1 MPSHVHADGVVH
13 DHPMSSHHVD
23 LPGLPSHVDIFD
35 TILRDGSQQEGL
47 SLTVEDKIRVA
58 EQLDNLGVHRGW
70 LARSQP
76 QGHRIFQ
83 ALPRRAHLNDGD
95 LGGLWLDETRRR
107 QG

>member
-58 EQLDNLGVHRGW
+58 EQLDNLGV
-70 LARSQP
+70 
-76 QGHRIFQ
+76 
-83 ALPRRAHLNDGD
+83 ALQ
-95 LGGLWLDETRRR
+95 LGVRDAGNGRCVIT
-107 QG
+107 